1 MFFRASLLASCLAAV
16 ALAGALGCDT
26 VEAFGRLDAGGTT
39 GSGAAEG
46 TGGRGTG
53 GAQPAGTG
61 GRVGSGGAIVG
72 TGGAIMGTGGA
83 PAATGGAG
91 TGGRGTGGAGT
102 GGRGSGG
109 AGTGGRGSGGAGP
122 GGRGSGGAGGPGGGQ
137 GGGGAGGSV
146 CINCQFTIYYK
157 PNSTGNAQEVSAE
170 IQISAFLPVVVNR
183 MTVKYWFTNESG
195 SDDTN
200 AATNDD
206 LVFDLDRVSIGNI
219 DIRTAMRSITSTAVT
234 PARTNADTVVTFNF
248 RSDRTAIEVAPL
260 TIGFRMHR
268 RDYQGVFMMANDYSF
283 GANQTLAT
291 PWSRITVY
299 VDGVLFAGT
308 EPP

>member
-1 MFFRASLLASCLAAV
+1 MLFRASVLASCLASV

-26 VEAFGRLDAGGTT
+26 VATFGRLDAGGIT
-39 GSGAAEG
+39 GSGAAAA
-46 TGGRGTG
+46 TGGSGTG
-53 GAQPAGTG
+53 GAKPIGTG
-61 GRVGSGGAIVG
+61 GAVGSGGAIVG
-72 TGGAIMGTGGA
+72 TGGAIAGTGGA
-83 PAATGGAG
+83 PAA
-91 TGGRGTGGAGT
+91 TGGAGT

-109 AGTGGRGSGGAGP
+109 AGTGGRGSGGAGT
-122 GGRGSGGAGGPGGGQ
+122 GGRGSGGVSGPGGGQ
-137 GGGGAGGSV
+137 GGGGGGGAGGSV
-146 CINCQFTIYYK
+146 CINCKFTIYYK
-157 PNSTGNAQEVSAE
+157 PNSTNNGQEISAE

-183 MTVKYWFTNESG
+183 ITVKYWFTNESG

-234 PARTNADTVVTFNF
+234 PARTNADSVVTFNF

-268 RDYQGVFMMANDYSF
+268 RDYQGVFTMANDYSF
-283 GANQTLAT
+283 GANQTLAM
-291 PWSRITVY
+291 PWSRITAY
-299 VDGVLFAGT
+299 IDGVLFAGT